1 MMTKGL
7 GKPYPTD
14 PVWWNHLGTTDLLWI
29 QASSGLH
36 RWIQMY
42 LGLFNMSISKDS
54 KKKTPFWRVSQ
65 KRKLSK
71 TPCFLRSRWLLE
83 KIISRK
89 YWILHVE
96 HPPDVK
102 LNRVCIGQILEF
114 PYSPLRLFSH
124 SAVSLYYCRPL
135 KEMYSLSFPVSL
147 IWLPLRKFLASAHP
161 VLVRALTLYFSWHWT
176 FSIWT
181 WTLVSKNWKKEAQLV
196 SIFLLVPFFF
206 LFHVLTYLFL
216 WLQCS
221 DTEEAFL
228 SDCFVLTLRGLS
240 KTESLNLW
248 YFTYFR

>member
-1 MMTKGL
+1 
-7 GKPYPTD
+7 
-14 PVWWNHLGTTDLLWI
+14 
-29 QASSGLH
+29 
-36 RWIQMY
+36 
-42 LGLFNMSISKDS
+42 MSILIMELQVD
-54 KKKTPFWRVSQ
+54 Q

-248 YFTYFR
+248 YPNS